1 MPKATLSISVDR
13 IPLGPLTIAVLDGDP
28 SKMARLLGSTNPAEP
43 WYALIEALST
53 AVRALRGE
61 CDARQALAAIR
72 EQLEQPV
79 ADELDLIALLY
90 RTAAE
95 LAVGVRDRSGAQSA
109 LRAMLRFDQRK
120 LSERLRVAV
129 RATEARV
136 YGAEGDLSAAI
147 EACSR
152 GLELPIEPGSA
163 LWVQLSYQRAR
174 WAVVLSQF
182 RLADRDLA
190 AMEARRDDCLRAG
203 VIVDVLRA
211 DFCDACGRAEEGL
224 AKLEALLPNS
234 TDAETVGDPCFAL
247 HASLLIKSG
256 QLDRAGR
263 MLDEADRRKT
273 LAPASSHVL
282 RAQRRLAS
290 GDFAAAADHA
300 RQAVSVLSENNAPS
314 VPASASTVPAVGSLA
329 NALLVLCWVEL
340 AHSLG
345 RDARRVLTQLHPD
358 EVSSPHHVEWAR
370 LHLLE
375 GNESAAAA
383 HLRAALDER
392 IPEYIEDRLRFA
404 TELPAAKFARLLRL
418 AQRDPSGSP
427 ASRITSTRPA
437 ETPTLIGESP
447 ALRAIRD
454 QIARFAPL
462 DTAILIVGET
472 GTGKEVV
479 ARLIHATSPRAGQ
492 TFLPINCAAISDTLI
507 ESELFGHAK
516 GAFTGASSEHT
527 GIFEAAKNGTIFLD
541 EIHTMSP
548 RLQGAM
554 LRVLENGEFR
564 PVGGSQVRHTKAR
577 VLAATNETLEE
588 AVAAGRFRA
597 DLYYRIARFHI
608 RVPPLRERPD
618 DILVLARH
626 FLRAMYDEF
635 EVVLS
640 EDLMS
645 ALRRHAWPGNVREL
659 KNEIE
664 RIALLAGEDRVL
676 RADLFRAVS
685 QHPTIAAGSPPAA
698 VATIA
703 PDPEALPAHGTLGR
717 RDRLRAL
724 FERHRRLTRAQ
735 IIELLACSPN
745 TATSDLRALETEGWI
760 RRIHTSAHLRTS
772 YFVRV
777 TASES

>member
-1 MPKATLSISVDR
+1 LRRLIS
-13 IPLGPLTIAVLDGDP
+13 AVLDGDFGTIE
-28 SKMARLLGSTNPAEP
+28 RLLDAASPKDP
-43 WYALIEALST
+43 SRPLIESLAL
-53 AVRALRGE
+53 AVRALNGE
-61 CDARQALAAIR
+61 ANSQQALSLIR
-72 EQLEQPV
+72 DQLKQP
-79 ADELDLIALLY
+79 ADELELIALLY

-95 LAVGVRDRSGAQSA
+95 LAVRARERPGAQSA
-109 LRAMLRFDQRK
+109 LRALLRFDQRK
-120 LSERLRVAV
+120 PSEKLRVAV

-136 YGAEGDLSAAI
+136 YGAEGDLPAAV

-152 GLELPIEPGSA
+152 GLELPIEPGSP
-163 LWVQLSYQRAR
+163 LWVQLCYQRAR
-174 WAVVLSQF
+174 WAVALSQF
-182 RLADRDLA
+182 QLADRDLA
-190 AMEARRDDCLRAG
+190 AMEVRRDDCMRAG
-203 VIVDVLRA
+203 VIVDVFRA
-211 DFCDACGRAEEGL
+211 DFCDACGRAPEGL
-224 AKLEALLPNS
+224 AKLEAILPNR
-234 TDAETVGDPCFAL
+234 TDTEAVGDPCFAL
-247 HASLLIKSG
+247 HVSLLIKSG

-263 MLDEADRRKT
+263 MLDEADRRRT
-273 LAPASSHVL
+273 LAPASTHVL
-282 RAQRRLAS
+282 RAQLRMAGS
-290 GDFAAAADHA
+290 DFVAAADHA
-300 RQAVSVLSENNAPS
+300 RQAISALSGNAAS
-314 VPASASTVPAVGSLA
+314 AVPANASTTPVVGELA

-340 AHSLG
+340 AHSRG
-345 RDARRVLTQLHPD
+345 RDARRVLTQLHAD
-358 EVSSPHHVEWAR
+358 EAGSPYHVEWAR
-370 LHLLE
+370 LHVLE
-375 GNESAAAA
+375 GNELAAAA

-404 TELPAAKFARLLRL
+404 NELPAVTFARLLRL
-418 AQRDPSGSP
+418 AQRDSSGLP
-427 ASRITSTRPA
+427 AGRIAAARPA
-437 ETPTLIGESP
+437 QTPTLVGESP
-447 ALRAIRD
+447 AIRAVRD

-472 GTGKEVV
+472 GTGKDVV

-507 ESELFGHAK
+507 ESELFGHVK

-527 GIFEAAKNGTIFLD
+527 GLFEAAKGGTIFLD

-564 PVGGSQVRHTKAR
+564 PVGGAQDRHTKAR
-577 VLAATNETLEE
+577 VLAATNEALEE

-626 FLRAMYDEF
+626 FLRGMYDEF

-640 EDLMS
+640 EDLMA

-676 RADLFRAVS
+676 RADLFRS
-685 QHPTIAAGSPPAA
+685 AAPHIG
-698 VATIA
+698 IA
-703 PDPEALPAHGTLGR
+703 PSLPQAAAASAATASDPEALPTHGTLGR

-724 FERHRRLTRAQ
+724 FDRYRRLTRAQ
-735 IIELLACSPN
+735 IIELLGCSPN

-772 YFVRV
+772 YFVRSSS
-777 TASES
+777 TES